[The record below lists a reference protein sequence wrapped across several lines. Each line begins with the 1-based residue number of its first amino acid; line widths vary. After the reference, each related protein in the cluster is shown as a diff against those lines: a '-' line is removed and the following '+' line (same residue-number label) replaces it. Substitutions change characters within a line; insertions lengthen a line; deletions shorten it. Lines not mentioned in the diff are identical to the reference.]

1 MASLQRTPQANLPCP
16 TWVWSNNSNVH
27 VAKDRSWF
35 GDDYVSLNSAI
46 NSMTG
51 TLIEVIGIGTVD
63 LPTKA
68 SPNRNGPR
76 SHGTLRLRNVLHAP
90 SIICNIIGS
99 PVLDDYHVVTLVSG
113 TSSGSIHRLSDS
125 RRIAYFMPAPQ
136 AARFFQVRLSGPPV
150 GPKVGPPPFD
160 PFTKYLLR
168 VEWPDS
174 ERKKHDNA
182 QLLLLDKDIDEGP
195 LRANENAWVKKHY
208 GDEFKF
214 LQAHGLSIFKEK
226 DRAEGRIIVR
236 NMISRNNEETSAT

>member
-1 MASLQRTPQANLPCP
+1 MQDRP
-16 TWVWSNNSNVH
+16 SNKTS

-160 PFTKYLLR
+160 PSTKYLLR

-214 LQAHGLSIFKEK
+214 LQAHG
-226 DRAEGRIIVR
+226 
-236 NMISRNNEETSAT
+236 